1 MLNPRVAHRYAKS
14 LLDLAVDKGQLE
26 QVYNDMLYLQQL
38 GKGSREFIALLR
50 SPVVKQD
57 VKIRAIN
64 AVTAGKISDTTVAFT
79 TLLINKTRESVL
91 PEVITSFI
99 EQYKQKKQINTVK
112 LTTAVPVS
120 DAIKQSFVEQVKK
133 TSPMQNIEL
142 ETTVDPNI
150 IGGFV
155 LQAGDQLIDASVA
168 YDLKNISRQF
178 DNNDFIYK
186 VR

>member
-1 MLNPRVAHRYAKS
+1 MLNPRVASRYAKS

-26 QVYNDMLYLQQL
+26 PVHDDMLYLQQL
-38 GKGSREFIALLR
+38 IKGSRDFLNLLR
-50 SPVVKQD
+50 SPV
-57 VKIRAIN
+57 IN
-64 AVTAGKISDTTVAFT
+64 ADTKIKTVNAVIGGKVSEITTAFIK
-79 TLLINKTRESVL
+79 LLVNKTREAVL

-99 EQYKQKKQINTVK
+99 EQYKERKGIQTVR

-120 DAIKQSFVEQVKK
+120 DALRQQIVAQVKK
-133 TSPMQNIEL
+133 TSGFENLQL
-142 ETTVDPNI
+142 EETVDPNL

-155 LQAGDQLIDASVA
+155 LQAGDKLIDASIA

-178 DNNDFIYK
+178 ENNDFIYK